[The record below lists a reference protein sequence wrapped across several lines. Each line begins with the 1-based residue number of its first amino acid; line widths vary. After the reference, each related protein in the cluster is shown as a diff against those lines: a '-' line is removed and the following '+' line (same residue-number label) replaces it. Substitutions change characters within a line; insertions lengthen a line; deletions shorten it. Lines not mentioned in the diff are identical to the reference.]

1 MDIADAAV
9 VVVAVQDRVAVAVA
23 NVDQAK
29 VVRTQAEALE
39 EAWAEHA
46 VASNV
51 VACEET
57 EVADVQDRVAVL
69 DVGSAGV
76 EVAGILAEALEEAWA
91 GRVVVALNIV
101 ACDWMAL
108 EMAAVAAL
116 ETVAVACYFDRTVME
131 AAACDFD
138 SVRAQEVA
146 SVDEQVFDALATAD
160 AAEKASALAA
170 VVAA

>member
-91 GRVVVALNIV
+91 GRVVALNVV
-101 ACDWMAL
+101 ACDWVAS
-108 EMAAVAAL
+108 EMAAEAAL